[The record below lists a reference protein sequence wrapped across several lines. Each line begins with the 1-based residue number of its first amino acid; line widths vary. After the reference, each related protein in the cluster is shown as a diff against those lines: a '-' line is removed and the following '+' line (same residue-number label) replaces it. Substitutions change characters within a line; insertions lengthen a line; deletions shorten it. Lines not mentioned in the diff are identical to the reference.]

1 MRSRLFRF
9 KIAVIFLVLFVF
21 GNTGLFAQDKSVERI
36 KRIYDEIGK
45 RIELSE
51 KGIEE
56 SQYAGIFCAE
66 LSVNKN
72 KHVWPVVGN
81 YEMTYKF
88 YYDLA
93 HTEGHQYPDRLR
105 KVVMKS
111 SMSDRSYY
119 SEYLFDEAGVLVF
132 YFTKPNEPPIG
143 NEPRRLEQGI
153 YFERGKPIRLISAGT
168 VKELVTAKDLEMA
181 KGIATDSARIK
192 SLFALSLEL
201 PND

>member
-1 MRSRLFRF
+1 MKCRLFKF
-9 KIAVIFLVLFVF
+9 NFAILFLLILVYGSTVLS
-21 GNTGLFAQDKSVERI
+21 AQVKSVERI
-36 KRIYDEIGK
+36 KRINDEIGK

-51 KGIEE
+51 KGIDE
-56 SQYAGIFCAE
+56 SQYAGIFSTE

-119 SEYLFDEAGVLVF
+119 SEYLFDEAGALVF
-132 YFTKPNEPPIG
+132 YFSKPNEPPIG
-143 NEPRRLEQGI
+143 NESPRLEHGI
-153 YFERGKPIRLISAGT
+153 YYERGKPIRLIIGGK
-168 VKELVTAKDLEMA
+168 VQELVTAKDLE
-181 KGIATDSARIK
+181 IATGIVKNSVKIK

-201 PND
+201 PN